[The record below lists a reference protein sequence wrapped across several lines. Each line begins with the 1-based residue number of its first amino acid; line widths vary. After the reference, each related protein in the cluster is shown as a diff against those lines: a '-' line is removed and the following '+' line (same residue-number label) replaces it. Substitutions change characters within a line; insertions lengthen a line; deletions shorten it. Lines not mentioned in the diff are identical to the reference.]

1 MNINFIGMVY
11 KYYSPNCYNVEAF
24 EKEYFWFSKVSK
36 LNDPYDSSYS
46 LIQSEFFKN
55 KLGLPAN
62 AADIMKEYATCSFS
76 KHNNN
81 MALWAYYAQSFNGFC
96 LGFDDST
103 FESMN
108 ITYQARFVFQDVQ
121 YVDELINCNNLDAS
135 FHINNVDG
143 NCETYKLRDCLN
155 GDRKVADK
163 FFIYLAFLKE
173 RTVWGNEEEMRLFI
187 GKDLLYRENTPEGV
201 VKTPN
206 GYKINMPKKAIKSLV
221 LGHNIDECIRAKL
234 LEIAKARNLPMY
246 VTDAKIPFNIDVKDY
261 NL

>member
-1 MNINFIGMVY
+1 MVY

-24 EKEYFWFSKVSK
+24 EKQYFWFSKVSK

-46 LIQSEFFKN
+46 LIQSEFFK
-55 KLGLPAN
+55 KVLGLSAN

-81 MALWAYYAQSFNGFC
+81 LALWAHYAQSFKGFC

-108 ITYQARFVFQDVQ
+108 ITYQARFIFQDVQ

-135 FHINNVDG
+135 FHIKNVYG
-143 NCETYKLRDCLN
+143 NCETYKLSDCLK
-155 GDRKVADK
+155 GDPKVGDK

-173 RTVWGNEEEMRLFI
+173 KKIWGNEEEMRLFI
-187 GKDLLYRENTPEGV
+187 GKDLLRRENLIDGV
-201 VKTPN
+201 VKTQN
-206 GYKINMPKKAIKSLV
+206 GYKINMPKDAIKSIV
-221 LGHNIDECIRAKL
+221 LGHNIDECIRTKL
-234 LEIAKARNLPMY
+234 LEIAKAHNLPVY
-246 VTDAKIPFNIDVKDY
+246 ITEAKIPFNIDIKDY
-261 NL
+261 YLQY